1 MWLYISNFQTVH
13 TASLS
18 NTDAASPRDVVQ
30 MVEPITVLPEPDAES
45 FPALHLQ
52 QQMDGMEWCT
62 HWGHVLSQHSTEAS
76 KILYFT
82 ISGPRNKI
90 QLVGL

>member
-1 MWLYISNFQTVH
+1 MWLYTSNFQTVH

-45 FPALHLQ
+45 FPALHPR
-52 QQMDGMEWCT
+52 DGAALAAADGWDGVMYSLRSC
-62 HWGHVLSQHSTEAS
+62 VVSTLHRS
-76 KILYFT
+76 IKNTVFHC
-82 ISGPRNKI
+82 
-90 QLVGL
+90 